1 MTNGL
6 APGVIQHDG
15 EALSNDLR
23 RRLAA
28 VEPRSQRTFT
38 PSLAAIASSAGCY
51 HWTSDGRKLA
61 DFTSGV
67 LVANLGHNP
76 VGWWHSVWRLLG
88 LDHLP
93 AQRGGFAVA
102 APLTTYNAL
111 SELEVKAS
119 ERLLACL
126 QAEPGGG
133 RCEQV
138 LWAGT
143 GSEAVQKAL
152 WSALARCAAPT
163 SSWPHATVF
172 TARRAWRERPPVAE
186 SDPDRDPRVRFISFP
201 REECRDTAHRRQP
214 LDLSRYETELT
225 AIANEYSG
233 RLCVSITE
241 PYLGG
246 GGSYH
251 PQPEYLQ
258 LLERFCREHGIAFI
272 LDEIQSGFGRTGPMF
287 AFTRYGVEPDLVC
300 LGKGLGN
307 GVPVAAVAGRA
318 DILGSLGYGAGSDTF
333 SGNPLAAAAV
343 LATLEEFDSTP
354 VINQAQAL
362 AAIFETALERLQE
375 LPAVARVRG
384 EGLVWGVEFAELGPM
399 SSAEVAARRGR
410 GLLSGRCPWKGD
422 PPAGPAGRQRR
433 ADRAPLGD
441 GPGRSPRVSAS
452 PARHRRQS
460 PACRLSSLP
469 CRLSSVSCGAIPAR
483 LP

>member
-1 MTNGL
+1 MSKAQDKAGITL
-6 APGVIQHDG
+6 KSPATIAHDG

-28 VEPRSQRTFT
+28 VEPQSQRTYT

-51 HWTSDGRKLA
+51 HWTCDGRKLA

-76 VGWWHSVWRLLG
+76 VGWWQSVWRHMG

-93 AQRGGFAVA
+93 AQRSGFAVA
-102 APLTTYNAL
+102 VPLTTYNAL
-111 SELEVKAS
+111 SELEVQAS

-126 QAEPGGG
+126 QAAAGGR

-152 WSALARCAAPT
+152 WSALARRPGADIVL
-163 SSWPHATVF
+163 ATRHGF
-172 TARRAWRERPPVAE
+172 HGKKGLAGATTGTET
-186 SDPDRDPRVRFISFP
+186 DPDRDPRVRFISFP
-201 REECRDTAHRRQP
+201 REECRDTARSRQP
-214 LDLSRYETELT
+214 IDLSRFEAELT
-225 AIANEYSG
+225 AVADEYPG
-233 RLCVSITE
+233 RLCALITE

-258 LLERFCREHGIAFI
+258 LLERFCREHDIVFI

-287 AFTRYGVEPDLVC
+287 AFSRYGVEPDLVC

-318 DILGSLGYGAGSDTF
+318 DILGSLDYGAGSDTF

-343 LATLEEFDSTP
+343 LATLEEFDSTG
-354 VINQAQAL
+354 VLGQASAL
-362 AAIFETALERLQE
+362 AAIFETELERLHQ
-375 LPAVARVRG
+375 LPAVSCVRG
-384 EGLVWGVEFAELGPM
+384 EGLVWGVEFAAIGKMSSSEVAVAAVEACYLGDARGRAIHLLGPLAGNVVRIAPPLVM
-399 SSAEVAARRGR
+399 DPVEARDYLKVLHGIVA
-410 GLLSGRCPWKGD
+410 GLK
-422 PPAGPAGRQRR
+422 PA
-433 ADRAPLGD
+433 D
-441 GPGRSPRVSAS
+441 
-452 PARHRRQS
+452 
-460 PACRLSSLP
+460 
-469 CRLSSVSCGAIPAR
+469 
-483 LP
+483 

>member
-1 MTNGL
+1 MTKGL
-6 APGVIQHDG
+6 TPGIIQHDG

-76 VGWWHSVWRLLG
+76 LGWWHSVWRLLG

-93 AQRGGFAVA
+93 AQRSGFAVA
-102 APLTTYNAL
+102 APLTTYNAF

-126 QAEPGGG
+126 QAEPGGR

-152 WSALARCAAPT
+152 WSALARRPGAEIVL
-163 SSWPHATVF
+163 ATRHGF
-172 TARRAWRERPPVAE
+172 HGKKGLAGATTGTE

-201 REECRDTAHRRQP
+201 REECRDTARRRQP

-233 RLCVSITE
+233 RLCALITE

-258 LLERFCREHGIAFI
+258 LLARFCRDRDIVFI

-318 DILGSLGYGAGSDTF
+318 DVLGSLGYGAGSDTF

-362 AAIFETALERLQE
+362 AAIFESALERLEE
-375 LPAVARVRG
+375 LPAVACVRG
-384 EGLVWGVEFAELGPM
+384 EGLVWGVEFAGLGNM
-399 SSAEVAARRGR
+399 SSAEVAAAAAEACYLGDARGR
-410 GLLSGRCPWKGD
+410 AIHLLGPLAGNVVRIAPPLVMAPDEARDYLAALHNIIGD
-422 PPAGPAGRQRR
+422 RR
-433 ADRAPLGD
+433 A
-441 GPGRSPRVSAS
+441 
-452 PARHRRQS
+452 
-460 PACRLSSLP
+460 C
-469 CRLSSVSCGAIPAR
+469 
-483 LP
+483 

>member
-1 MTNGL
+1 MTNDQMTNGL

-152 WSALARCAAPT
+152 WAALARAWRRHRLGHAPRF
-163 SSWPHATVF
+163 S
-172 TARRAWRERPPVAE
+172 RQEGLGRERPPV
-186 SDPDRDPRVRFISFP
+186 PNQIR
-201 REECRDTAHRRQP
+201 
-214 LDLSRYETELT
+214 
-225 AIANEYSG
+225 IATPA
-233 RLCVSITE
+233 C
-241 PYLGG
+241 
-246 GGSYH
+246 GSS
-251 PQPEYLQ
+251 
-258 LLERFCREHGIAFI
+258 AF
-272 LDEIQSGFGRTGPMF
+272 R
-287 AFTRYGVEPDLVC
+287 AKNAATRPT
-300 LGKGLGN
+300 
-307 GVPVAAVAGRA
+307 
-318 DILGSLGYGAGSDTF
+318 AGS
-333 SGNPLAAAAV
+333 
-343 LATLEEFDSTP
+343 
-354 VINQAQAL
+354 
-362 AAIFETALERLQE
+362 
-375 LPAVARVRG
+375 
-384 EGLVWGVEFAELGPM
+384 
-399 SSAEVAARRGR
+399 
-410 GLLSGRCPWKGD
+410 PWT
-422 PPAGPAGRQRR
+422 
-433 ADRAPLGD
+433 
-441 GPGRSPRVSAS
+441 
-452 PARHRRQS
+452 
-460 PACRLSSLP
+460 
-469 CRLSSVSCGAIPAR
+469 
-483 LP
+483 

>member
-1 MTNGL
+1 MKTSD
-6 APGVIQHDG
+6 AIAHDG

-28 VEPRSQRTFT
+28 VEPRSQRTYT

-76 VGWWHSVWRLLG
+76 LGWWHSVWRLLG

-102 APLTTYNAL
+102 APLTTYNAF

-133 RCEQV
+133 RCEQI

-152 WSALARCAAPT
+152 WSALARRKGADIVL
-163 SSWPHATVF
+163 ATRHGF
-172 TARRAWRERPPVAE
+172 HGKKGLAGATTGTE

-201 REECRDTAHRRQP
+201 RDECRDTVRRRQP

-225 AIANEYSG
+225 ALAQEYPG
-233 RLCVSITE
+233 RLCALITE

-258 LLERFCREHGIAFI
+258 LLERFCCEHDIVFI

-362 AAIFETALERLQE
+362 AAIFEPALERLQE
-375 LPAVARVRG
+375 LPAVASVRG
-384 EGLVWGVEFAELGPM
+384 EGLVWGIEFAELGAM
-399 SSAEVAARRGR
+399 SSAEVASATVEACYLGDARGR
-410 GLLSGRCPWKGD
+410 AIHLLGPLAGNVVRIAPPLVMAPDEARDYLAALHNIIGD
-422 PPAGPAGRQRR
+422 RR
-433 ADRAPLGD
+433 A
-441 GPGRSPRVSAS
+441 
-452 PARHRRQS
+452 
-460 PACRLSSLP
+460 
-469 CRLSSVSCGAIPAR
+469 
-483 LP
+483 